1 MDKIDF
7 NKGMGKIK
15 KRARKDRIEDEKGDG
30 FKCRTIN
37 EKLCPFMSNAKYQV
51 ACTPQ
56 CKIYRANKKG
66 FECRLVELSAI
77 SYSLNEI
84 LKCFK
89 TENPS

>member
-15 KRARKDRIEDEKGDG
+15 KRVKKDRTENEKEGS
-30 FKCRTIN
+30 FKCQTIN

-56 CKIYRANKKG
+56 CKIYRASKKG
-66 FECRLVELSAI
+66 FECRFAELSSI

-84 LKCFK
+84 LKYFSK
-89 TENPS
+89 D